1 MLRGIFTNKKAAVV
15 SNDAA
20 AALLLADAKN
30 VIQLFIV
37 AHQSKHVL
45 QMRQK
50 LRPDVHRSGI
60 RVEIVISVAVAEA
73 TLGKARSSAPMAERD
88 VP

>member
-1 MLRGIFTNKKAAVV
+1 
-15 SNDAA
+15 
-20 AALLLADAKN
+20 
-30 VIQLFIV
+30 
-37 AHQSKHVL
+37 
-45 QMRQK
+45 MRQK